1 MAIHSNIPALENIMD
16 RGDLQAIVHEVTESD
31 TTEHIAHLCLFSC
44 QVMFDSFAKAQ
55 DPLSMGFPRKE
66 Y

>member
-1 MAIHSNIPALENIMD
+1 MD

-31 TTEHIAHLCLFSC
+31 TTEHIAHLWLFSC

-55 DPLSMGFPRKE
+55 APLSMGFPRKE